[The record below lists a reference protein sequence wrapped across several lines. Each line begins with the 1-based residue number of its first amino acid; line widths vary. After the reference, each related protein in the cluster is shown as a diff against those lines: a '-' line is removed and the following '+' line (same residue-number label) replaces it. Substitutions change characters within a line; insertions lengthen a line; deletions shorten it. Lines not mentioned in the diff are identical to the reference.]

1 MCAWRVDQMVK
12 KYLLILITLKLYVL
26 SHGLALSNDFS
37 EGVTKD
43 MASQCFKSQ
52 KQNAS
57 SYTFTKAMRKSSIMK
72 ESVVAQIGINIE
84 DNYNENYKVFCTFD
98 SQARVV
104 CFADPFNLSNKN
116 GIMAASC
123 WKTPQR
129 F

>member
-1 MCAWRVDQMVK
+1 MVK

-52 KQNAS
+52 KQSASNYNRTLKS
-57 SYTFTKAMRKSSIMK
+57 SYTFTKAIRKSSILK

-84 DNYNENYKVFCTFD
+84 DNYNENYKVFCSFD

-123 WKTPQR
+123 WKTPLR

>member
-1 MCAWRVDQMVK
+1 MEKV
-12 KYLLILITLKLYVL
+12 YLIILIAFKFYVL
-26 SHGLALSNDFS
+26 SINLAMSNDFS
-37 EGVTKD
+37 DGVTKD

-52 KQNAS
+52 KQNAYDYNRTLKPN
-57 SYTFTKAMRKSSIMK
+57 YTYTKAIRKSSIMK
-72 ESVVAQIGINIE
+72 ENVVAQIGINIK
-84 DNYNENYKVFCTFD
+84 DNYNESYKVFCTFD

>member
-1 MCAWRVDQMVK
+1 MVK

-57 SYTFTKAMRKSSIMK
+57 NYNFTKAMRKSSIMK